1 MHLENNQTMKVPK
14 HVAIVLDGNR
24 RYAKQHMLKPW
35 EGHEKGSKNV
45 ENLFDWCDEL
55 GIKELTL
62 YAFSYEN
69 FKRDKTEVE
78 FLMKLFKKQIEKLEK
93 DERIEKNKIM
103 VNFIGRLNLFPEDIQ
118 SSMKRIMEKTKNN
131 DNFKIN
137 FAMGY
142 GGRIEIVDAVNKII
156 KKGIKDVDEKTITE
170 NLYLSEEPELVIR
183 TGGEKR
189 VSNFLIWQSYY
200 SEWYFTDKLWPEFTK
215 EELVKAIEDFGKRER
230 RVGR

>member
-1 MHLENNQTMKVPK
+1 MKVPK
-14 HVAIVLDGNR
+14 HVAIILDGNR
-24 RYAKQHMLKPW
+24 RYAKKHVLKPW
-35 EGHEKGSKNV
+35 AGHEKGSKIV
-45 ENLFDWCDEL
+45 ESLFDWCDEL

-69 FKRDKTEVE
+69 FKRNKTEVD
-78 FLMKLFKKQIEKLEK
+78 FLMKLFKKQMETLEK
-93 DERIEKNKIM
+93 DERIEKKRIK
-103 VNFIGRLNLFPEDIQ
+103 VIFIGRLNLFPEEMQDI
-118 SSMKRIMEKTKNN
+118 MKRIENKTKNN

-156 KKGIKDVDEKTITE
+156 KKNIKEVDEDTITE
-170 NLYLSEEPELVIR
+170 NLYLSSEPDLVIR

-215 EELVKAIEDFGKRER
+215 EDLIKAIEEFGKRER
-230 RVGR
+230 RVGK